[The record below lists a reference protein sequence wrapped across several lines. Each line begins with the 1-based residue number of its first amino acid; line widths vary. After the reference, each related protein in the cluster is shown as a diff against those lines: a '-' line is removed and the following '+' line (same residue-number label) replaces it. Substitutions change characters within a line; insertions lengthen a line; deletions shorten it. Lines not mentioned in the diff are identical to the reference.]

1 MFAPLSP
8 GEIRYIEEGVSHNLR
23 NDGRGRLDY
32 RPFILETGI
41 ISQTN
46 GSARITLDTTDVL
59 VGIKAELGE
68 PDPEAPN
75 LGKLKVSVEC
85 CPSASPEFEGRAGTA
100 LNVEL
105 ATVIHRM
112 LQNNRVIDLSK
123 LCLLDGLK
131 CWVIYIDALVLDSG
145 GNLFDAVSIATRAAL
160 YNTVIPQI
168 TVVKGEEYGDFDLEI
183 DPDKFITLDTD
194 NVPICVTLTKI
205 GNYVIVDSTLEEEFC
220 AGSRVTFSVNKHG
233 RIYATQKGPGTLPVN
248 SITQMM
254 NIVQPI
260 AIAIIAKMEEVLL
273 KERSIK
279 KKQGFLK

>member
-1 MFAPLSP
+1 VCA
-8 GEIRYIEEGVSHNLR
+8 NLR

-32 RPFILETGI
+32 RPFTLETGI

-46 GSARITLDTTDVL
+46 GSARIILDTTDVL

-68 PDPEAPN
+68 PDPETPQ

-105 ATVIHRM
+105 ATVLHRM
-112 LQNNRVIDLSK
+112 LQNSKVIDLSK
-123 LCLLDGLK
+123 LCLLEGLK
-131 CWVIYIDALVLDSG
+131 CWIIYIDALVLDSG

-168 TVVKGEEYGDFDLEI
+168 TVVKGEEHGDFDLEI
-183 DPDKFITLDTD
+183 DPDKSFTLNTD

-205 GNYVIVDSTLEEEFC
+205 GTYVLVDATLEEEFC
-220 AGSRVTFSVNKHG
+220 AGSRVTFSINKYG
-233 RIYATQKGPGTLPVN
+233 NIFATQKGPGTIPVN
-248 SITQMM
+248 AVTQMM
-254 NIVQPI
+254 SVVQPI
-260 AIAIIAKMEEVLL
+260 AVTIIGKMDEILL
-273 KERSIK
+273 KEKSIK